1 MWVTSEG
8 GSCCKSYT
16 LWKKDLN
23 GLILNSQYIKEWAIE
38 RKRNGQPI
46 NACFCS
52 YHSCFSISCGFLCS
66 SFLPSLFTLFSLLS
80 FYLSIF
86 YFLSPPPPFLHARL
100 WPFILPAV
108 TGFTIFTQP
117 LLACCGCPSKSDH
130 WSTGYLTTTTT
141 LCWLHASFPDKSG
154 FVLSLISLNTLIQIR
169 VKPLPYQ
176 PLQHASSGSNSC
188 LLLLGDM
195 SPQQDISPKR
205 A

>member
-1 MWVTSEG
+1 MH
-8 GSCCKSYT
+8 
-16 LWKKDLN
+16 
-23 GLILNSQYIKEWAIE
+23 AFA
-38 RKRNGQPI
+38 PI
-46 NACFCS
+46 THVFPFHVVFCVLPFFLLYLLYFLFFLS
-52 YHSCFSISCGFLCS
+52 ISLFSIFC
-66 SFLPSLFTLFSLLS
+66 LP
-80 FYLSIF
+80 
-86 YFLSPPPPFLHARL
+86 PPPPFLYAHL
-100 WPFILPAV
+100 WPFILPAM

-117 LLACCGCPSKSDH
+117 LLARCGCPSKSDH

-176 PLQHASSGSNSC
+176 SLQHASSGSNSC